1 MGNKPGRPVRV
12 EADPQPDKEE
22 QARII
27 ALQSQVAVL
36 SKQSDNYRDECVALK
51 AKLRMV
57 NESGV
62 GALDKKSSSSETVNE
77 KQQSNL
83 KSNYG
88 RTDSVG
94 KAVTGGGTTI
104 TPISASWNG
113 RMFQAQGFTGGIP
126 LVPPGLLQSEQKT
139 SNSNLPTVP
148 ADGALPETDVPTNPS
163 LDVNGS
169 SPSGDLASVTN
180 TIGTMDTTGLSLRS
194 SYLDDESERSS
205 FVSKW
210 AQERRSSWFN
220 GGDMGHVSEPVQALL
235 PCVLILGPGE
245 DLNSE
250 VAIIMLRY
258 LQEKHLLVC
267 KGVIANL
274 KPSADRALLMR
285 GTLDTLGLYDVPVG
299 VGTDGGVNNT
309 ANHTAT
315 FVDTAAHYM
324 PGPNDKERV
333 QAIKSGRRLLF
344 EVFQN
349 AEPHSLVLT
358 LMSSLKDAALFLR
371 DNQSLFLDKIRYITV
386 MGAVKPYTGRIEHIE
401 ADCATAQNNSYDEQA
416 TNFFYKRCQDLGV
429 PIITLSRHGCPPIT
443 KKLFN
448 YLNQT
453 HSPIGRRLVSAQ
465 RAAIEDLWRKVNAP
479 VGSAERKGLPKRCDV
494 EWFSSTFCNG
504 QKVLDVEGESIFDQ
518 ILHFKMYDA
527 ICLLV
532 SVPSLREE
540 YFDGLTINVKGVE
553 HLVLGESEEKTGI
566 REDKI
571 DDLKRYLVTG
581 LYTGLSLNMTQAVD
595 TVIISDPGQ
604 DQDDEMALV
613 LLRAL
618 TERELVNCRGVVCN
632 LCPAHDRARLA
643 RGTLDVLGLD
653 NIPVGVGSDG
663 GSDRHVDTF
672 SHTAKNYMPD
682 SPAIIGRNNLS
693 GQELLVE
700 LYNTAPATGIR
711 LLLISSIEDAA
722 EFLRNNEDIFVEK
735 TKDVTI
741 MGGVKP
747 FTSEDDGTFLEPDTA
762 QNNTFNM
769 EAAEF
774 FYRRC
779 QELQVPLVILSRH
792 AAYRCPMPRS
802 VYDRMARTGSPIG
815 IRLQRS
821 QINAIEDLWVRACR
835 PDDDP
840 MRLGLPPRCNKE
852 WFCNTF
858 CGGEGLDRD
867 GDSSIWDLIQ
877 SFNMYDPLAL
887 LASIPQIRHRYFAG
901 ETKTVLGVKHI
912 VIGTSQESHGVR
924 ESKASELANFMYN
937 SFLKGV
943 TLDWSEYNST
953 RRAVESRASV
963 CGASMLASGG
973 ARTTGKLRIDV
984 TDAFE
989 VGRNELDHIDF
1000 LNELFLS
1007 QVDDELAAILKGR
1020 ERSGSLGDTPDGGPA
1035 P

>member
-1 MGNKPGRPVRV
+1 MGNMASSTVRV
-12 EADPQPDKEE
+12 DTAPQPNKDQKSS
-22 QARII
+22 ISG
-27 ALQSQVAVL
+27 LQSQIDEL
-36 SKQSDNYRDECVALK
+36 SKQSEQYRNECVALK
-51 AKLRMV
+51 EKLKAIG
-57 NESGV
+57 SPGS
-62 GALDKKSSSSETVNE
+62 AETLND
-77 KQQSNL
+77 QPTQPMSR
-83 KSNYG
+83 YG
-88 RTDSVG
+88 RMGSLDSNIPP
-94 KAVTGGGTTI
+94 T
-104 TPISASWNG
+104 SASWNG
-113 RMFQAQGFTGGIP
+113 RMFHAQGLTGGIP
-126 LVPPGLLQSEQKT
+126 QMPPGMLQTGPTNQP
-139 SNSNLPTVP
+139 SNPVVNLATVP
-148 ADGALPETDVPTNPS
+148 ADGALPEADLPTNKVN
-163 LDVNGS
+163 LDVNGTS
-169 SPSGDLASVTN
+169 AGDAASLSN
-180 TIGTMDTTGLSLRS
+180 TVGTTDTTGLSLGS

-210 AQERRSSWFN
+210 AQDRRLTWFN
-220 GGDMGHVSEPVQALL
+220 GGDHMMVQKSEPVATVL

-258 LQEKHLLVC
+258 LQEKHLLAC

-315 FVDTAAHYM
+315 FVETAAHYM
-324 PGPNDKERV
+324 PGKNDKDKERV

-349 AEPHSLVLT
+349 AEPHSMVLT

-371 DNQSLFLDKIRYITV
+371 DNQTLFLHKIRYVTV
-386 MGAVKPYTGRIEHIE
+386 MGAVKPYMGAREHLE

-416 TNFFYKRCQDLGV
+416 TRFFYKRCQDLGV

-453 HSPIGRRLVSAQ
+453 HSPIGRRLVAAQ
-465 RAAIEDLWRKVNAP
+465 KVAIEDLWRKVNAP
-479 VGSAERKGLPKRCDV
+479 VGSPERKGLPKRCD
-494 EWFSSTFCNG
+494 EKWFSNSFCNG
-504 QKVLDVEGESIFDQ
+504 TKVVDVEGESIFEQ
-518 ILHFKMYDA
+518 IMHFKMYDA

-540 YFDGLTINVKGVE
+540 YFDGLAINVKGVE
-553 HLVLGESEEKTGI
+553 HLVLGESEENTGI
-566 REDKI
+566 RPDKI

-632 LCPAHDRARLA
+632 LCPSDARARLA

-663 GSDRHVDTF
+663 GSDRHIDNF
-672 SHTAKNYMPD
+672 SHTAKAYMPA
-682 SPAIIGRNNLS
+682 SPAIIGHRS
-693 GQELLVE
+693 FMGQELLVE

-722 EFLRNNEDIFVEK
+722 EFLRHNEEIFVEK

-747 FTSEDDGTFLEPDTA
+747 FTAEDDGTFLEPDTA

-779 QELQVPLVILSRH
+779 QELKVPLVILSRH

-840 MRLGLPPRCNKE
+840 LRLGLPPRCNKE

-858 CGGEGLDRD
+858 CGGEGIDRD
-867 GDSSIWDLIQ
+867 SDSSIWDLIQ

-887 LASIPQIRHRYFAG
+887 LASIPQIRHRYFSG
-901 ETKTVLGVKHI
+901 DVKTVLGVKHV
-912 VIGTSQESHGVR
+912 VIGTSQKNHGVR
-924 ESKASELANFMYN
+924 EDKASELANFMYN

-953 RRAVESRASV
+953 RRAVESRVSV
-963 CGASMLASGG
+963 SGVGMLLSGG
-973 ARTTGKLRIDV
+973 ARATGKLRV
-984 TDAFE
+984 SPRTTRVNAYRSE
-989 VGRNELDHIDF
+989 PNELPHNRQLPHLPPTIYY
-1000 LNELFLS
+1000 LPS
-1007 QVDDELAAILKGR
+1007 TTH
-1020 ERSGSLGDTPDGGPA
+1020 RS
-1035 P
+1035 